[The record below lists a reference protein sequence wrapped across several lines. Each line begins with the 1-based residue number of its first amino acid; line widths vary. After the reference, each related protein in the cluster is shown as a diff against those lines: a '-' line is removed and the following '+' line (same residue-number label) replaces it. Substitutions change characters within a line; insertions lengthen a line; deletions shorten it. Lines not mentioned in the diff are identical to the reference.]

1 MTGIELTVIDVLVA
15 ALVPQLLA
23 AATDT
28 VCEPLAALDEKFA
41 VMLDVPLPVAID
53 APVGSVQLYAE
64 APKTAG
70 HENVNPL
77 YP

>member
-1 MTGIELTVIDVLVA
+1 MTVIDVLVA

-41 VMLDVPLPVAID
+41 VMLDVPLPLAID
-53 APVGSVQLYAE
+53 APVGSVHVYDD
-64 APKTAG
+64 APATGG
-70 HENVNPL
+70 HEKVNPL
-77 YP
+77 